1 MNKKIARWEFLKLCG
16 GASAALMASTL
27 VFSSC
32 EESTVEPGPEQPL
45 IGRVEEL
52 INRMSLDEK
61 IHMVHGVLAYEI
73 ASGYVPPIAKLGI
86 PDLQLTD
93 GPVGIRF
100 QGPATA
106 FPATIAVAATWD
118 LDLAREEGVMLGSEA
133 KGKNQDVLL
142 APALNITRIP
152 LNGRTFEY
160 YSEDPYLTSRMVVE
174 NVRGIQSE
182 GTIATAKH
190 YVANNQETNR
200 SWVSA
205 NVSERALRE
214 IYLRGFEAAVKEA
227 NVGSVMAAYNRV
239 NGTHCTENEQ
249 LLKTIL
255 KNEWGFEG
263 FVVSDWGATHSTIPA
278 ANAGLDLEMPTGE
291 YFGDSLRQAVLDNEV
306 SIATLNDKVR
316 RILRQMAI
324 SGALDNRK
332 KGRPG
337 EANTPQHQ
345 ALARRIAAE
354 GTVLLKRQGQI
365 LPLDQL
371 RISSIAVVGP
381 AADTAKVG
389 GGGSSEVIPP
399 YSVSVLDGITER
411 AGSGISVNYASGE
424 GELSPVPSS
433 ALEPPGAT
441 NGENGLR
448 GEYFNNAEFS
458 GQPVLERIDRQLNF
472 NVGGRSLI
480 PKLNSDNFSVRWTGT
495 LTAPTTG
502 TYTLALSSDD
512 GSYLYIGD
520 ELVIDNG
527 GEHPIQM
534 KSYDMK
540 LEAGR
545 PYQVRIDYFE
555 IAGDASIVFGWRTP
569 HDQQTAID
577 SAVDLARQ
585 SNVVVLVATDH
596 SAENVDRDSLQ
607 LPGRQND
614 LIFAIANAN
623 ENTVVLLRT
632 GGPVHMPWIEK
643 VPNILEAW
651 YPGMEEGNAIASVLF
666 GDVNPSGKLP
676 VTFGKRLEDYPAST
690 EEQYPGIDGVVDYS
704 EGIFVGYRYFDEQ
717 DIQPLFAFGH
727 GLSYT
732 SFDYVNL
739 SVELKQA
746 SQEGT
751 DFGIDSIRPSSPT
764 IEVGVEVRNTGSH
777 TGAEV
782 VQLYL
787 GVPNKPV
794 AMPPKQLKSFRK
806 VFLEPDQIEH
816 VRFQLDEQA
825 LSYWN
830 PDTHQWAIQNGTYRI
845 MVGSSSRDIRL
856 QHTLNLQR

>member
-1 MNKKIARWEFLKLCG
+1 VNKKIARWEFLKLCG
-16 GASAALMASTL
+16 GASATLMASTI

-32 EESTVEPGPEQPL
+32 EESTVEPGPGPTL
-45 IGRVEEL
+45 VRRVEEL

-61 IHMVHGVLAYEI
+61 IHMVHGALAYEI
-73 ASGYVPPIAKLGI
+73 AVGYIAPLAKLGI

-93 GPVGIRF
+93 GPVGIRS
-100 QGPATA
+100 QGLATA
-106 FPATIAVAATWD
+106 FPATIALAATWD
-118 LDLAREEGVMLGSEA
+118 LDLARDEGVVLGSEA
-133 KGKNQDVLL
+133 KAKDQDVLL
-142 APALNITRIP
+142 APALNITRVP

-200 SWVSA
+200 LLVSA

-214 IYLRGFEAAVKEA
+214 IYLHGFEAAVKEA

-249 LLKTIL
+249 LLRTIL

-263 FVVSDWGATHSTIPA
+263 FVVSDWEATHSTIPA
-278 ANAGLDLEMPTGE
+278 ANAGLDLEMPDGK

-324 SGALDNRK
+324 SGALHNRK

-337 EANTPQHQ
+337 EANTLQHQ

-354 GTVLLKRQGQI
+354 GTVLLKRQGLT
-365 LPLDQL
+365 LPLDQQ

-389 GGGSSEVIPP
+389 GGGSAEVIPP
-399 YSVSVLDGITER
+399 YSVSVLDGITQR
-411 AGSGISVNYASGE
+411 AGSGISVNYAPGE
-424 GELSPVPSS
+424 GELSPVPSF

-458 GQPVLERIDRQLNF
+458 DQPVLERIDRQLNF
-472 NVGGRSLI
+472 NLGDNSLT
-480 PKLNSDNFSVRWTGT
+480 PKRNSDNFSVRWTGT

-527 GEHPIQM
+527 GQHAFLT
-534 KSYDMK
+534 KSQDVK

-555 IAGDASIVFGWRTP
+555 IAGDAAILFEWRTP
-569 HDQQTAID
+569 HEQQTAVD

-585 SNVVVLVATDH
+585 SDVVVLVATDH
-596 SAENVDRDSLQ
+596 SAEGLDRDSLE
-607 LPGRQND
+607 LPGSQND
-614 LIFAIANAN
+614 MISAIANAN
-623 ENTVVLLRT
+623 DNTVVLLRT
-632 GGPVHMPWIEK
+632 GGPVLMPWIEK
-643 VPNILEAW
+643 VPNVLEAW

-676 VTFGKRLEDYPAST
+676 VTFGKRLEDYPANT

-746 SQEGT
+746 SQEVT
-751 DFGIDSIRPSSPT
+751 DFGIDSIRPSSPP
-764 IEVGVEVRNTGSH
+764 IEVGVEIRNTGSH
-777 TGAEV
+777 AGAEV

-806 VFLEPDQIEH
+806 IFLEPDQIEH
-816 VRFQLDEQA
+816 VRFQLDERA

-830 PDTHQWAIQNGTYRI
+830 PNTHQWAVQNGTYRI